1 MEILHV
7 RDLCVTF
14 GSGNVTAVR
23 SISLDV
29 FENETLCIIG
39 ESGSGKSTTAF
50 ALLGLLPG
58 SADLTGSIVYRS
70 EELVGLSDAAMN
82 RIRGKQIAMIF
93 QEPMTALNPV
103 MTVGQQITEPLRQH
117 LGKSESDAQR
127 EALNLL
133 ETVRIPE
140 PEQRF
145 RQYPHELSGGMR
157 QRVMIAMA
165 LACEPDILIA
175 DEPTTA
181 LDVTIQAEILDLLRE
196 IQISRGLSVIFITH
210 DLGVVAR
217 IADRVAVMLDGEIVE
232 TGAARQIFN
241 APAHDYTRKLLA
253 AALRADTVRARDPE
267 DQTAAAPDVLLQ
279 VENITKTYPGA
290 RTGFLKPRKP
300 VHAVRGISFSLCKGE
315 TLGIVG
321 ESGCGKT
328 TLSRCILNLVR
339 PTSGRIRYDGRD
351 VTDQDAAAWRDL
363 RKKVQIVFQ
372 DPYSSL
378 NPRLPVGR
386 ALAEP
391 LKVHKGLSFQEAMPL
406 VQELLAE
413 VGLPP
418 EAAERYPHEFSGGQR
433 QRIVIARALVLEPD
447 LIIADEAVSALD
459 VTIQAQILKLLKD
472 IQARR
477 GLSFIFITHDL
488 AVLRDFCDR
497 ALVLYQ
503 GAVVEEGEVET
514 LFTFPREAYTRQL
527 RDAAPIPEIALDS
540 EPAHSGRGK

>member
-1 MEILHV
+1 MPQTPSLEDNDMAVLSV
-7 RDLCVTF
+7 RNLTVTF
-14 GSGNVTAVR
+14 GKDSVTA
-23 SISLDV
+23 IKAIDFDV
-29 FENETLCIIG
+29 VENETLCIIG

-58 SADLTGSIVYRS
+58 SAQVSGSVIFQSEDLIC
-70 EELVGLSDAAMN
+70 LPDAALN
-82 RIRGKQIAMIF
+82 RIRGKKIAMIF

-103 MTVGQQITEPLRQH
+103 MTVGQQLTEPLVEH
-117 LGKSESDAQR
+117 LGLSETDAR
-127 EALNLL
+127 KEALSLL
-133 ETVRIPE
+133 RTVKIPQ
-140 PEQRF
+140 PDQRF
-145 RQYPHELSGGMR
+145 KQYPHELSGGMR

-165 LACEPDILIA
+165 LACRPEVLIA

-181 LDVTIQAEILDLLRE
+181 LDVTIQAEILDLIKD
-196 IQISRGLSVIFITH
+196 IQAERGLSVVFITH

-217 IADRVAVMLDGEIVE
+217 IADRVIVMLNGEIVE
-232 TGAARQIFN
+232 TGQARQIFN
-241 APAHDYTRKLLA
+241 APKHAYTQMLLS
-253 AALRADTVRARDPE
+253 AALRADTVKERSVDTGAPNG
-267 DQTAAAPDVLLQ
+267 QTPLLK

-290 RTGFLKPRKP
+290 RTGLLRRRVP
-300 VHAVRGISFSLCKGE
+300 VEAVRGISFSLRRGE

-328 TLSRCILNLVR
+328 TLSRCILNLVQ
-339 PTSGRIRYDGRD
+339 PTSGRILYDGQD
-351 VTDQDAAAWRDL
+351 MTDQGPAAWREW

-378 NPRLPVGR
+378 NPRLTVGR

-391 LKVHKGLSFQEAMPL
+391 LKVHKGMAFKDALPI
-406 VQELLAE
+406 VKGLLDE
-413 VGLPP
+413 VGLPID
-418 EAAERYPHEFSGGQR
+418 AVDRYPHEFSGGQR

-477 GLSFIFITHDL
+477 GLSFLFITHDL

-497 ALVLYQ
+497 ALVLYE
-503 GAVVEEGEVET
+503 GKVVEEGDVET
-514 LFTFPREAYTRQL
+514 LFTAPREAYTRKL
-527 RDAAPIPEIALDS
+527 RDAAPIPEIA
-540 EPAHSGRGK
+540 